1 MTSTAQGRDDAGDQG
16 AGHSVGEAVFF
27 VNERQGRVAARGET
41 LTGREILG
49 RVGLSADKY
58 ELFEQIDGKAGPE
71 ILPDADHAVKPGEHF
86 RATIR
91 GTDYSAAPVAAR
103 K

>member
-1 MTSTAQGRDDAGDQG
+1 M
-16 AGHSVGEAVFF
+16 GETEKPGEGVFF
-27 VNERQGRVAARGET
+27 VNERQGRVVAHGEV
-41 LTGREILG
+41 LKGREILS

-91 GTDYSAAPVAAR
+91 GTDYSVASVDALV
-103 K
+103 

>member
-1 MTSTAQGRDDAGDQG
+1 M
-16 AGHSVGEAVFF
+16 GETEKPGEGVFF
-27 VNERQGRVAARGET
+27 VNERQGRVAAHGEV
-41 LTGREILG
+41 LKGREILS

-91 GTDYSAAPVAAR
+91 GTDYSVASVDALV
-103 K
+103 